1 MKNTVPPEKSK
12 GVIYKVECTCGST
25 YVGETHRTLE
35 VRMKEHKRAVKNN
48 NRNNGIAVYAND
60 TEHSSDWEKAEVIDK
75 EQNWRKRRV
84 EEALYIKEV
93 KAQMNLD
100 RGMALD
106 GVWSTLSLT

>member
-1 MKNTVPPEKSK
+1 MD
-12 GVIYKVECTCGST
+12 GI
-25 YVGETHRTLE
+25 
-35 VRMKEHKRAVKNN
+35 
-48 NRNNGIAVYAND
+48 GIAVHAND
-60 TEHSSDWEKAEVIDK
+60 TEHSIDREKAEVIDR

-84 EEALYIKEV
+84 KDALYIKEV